1 MNQILLHLLEIAI
14 VKIIE
19 EVAERAERGEPIPR
33 SKISEVLRNLKKN
46 LHSSDLTPQ
55 EKSELIKRVAE
66 ILEPLYREDK

>member
-1 MNQILLHLLEIAI
+1 MNPILLHLLEIAI

-46 LHSSDLTPQ
+46 LHSGDLTLQ
-55 EKSELIKRVAE
+55 EKSEIIKRVGE
-66 ILEPLYREDK
+66 ILEPLYRER